1 MLILFFLELSFFYL
15 GNKMKI
21 NIGYI
26 ISTLRRSGPV
36 MQLLNIVKYI
46 NREKFNP
53 IIITL
58 SPEENDSMQDSF
70 FQAGIPVV
78 PLNLSRIEGIFK
90 IRKKLSTVIE
100 EYQLHLLH
108 TTGLR
113 ADAAAQKFPDLAN
126 ICSVRNYPYHDYCMK
141 YGKNKG
147 LPIAFYHT
155 SILQKNK
162 YNVAC
167 SHFIHN
173 QLEKKGIKSYVISNG
188 VDTQKFIPAANYN
201 EKIVL
206 RRKFNLPENGF
217 IWITTGSL
225 IERKD
230 PVALV
235 EAFIRFVKLN
245 MNFSTKNTPVEKL
258 YLVIVGDGVLRPQI
272 ETLDKHNSCIIYAGS
287 SAKVR
292 DYLAASD
299 AFISASFSE
308 GLPNGVL
315 EALSCNLPT
324 ILSDIPPHN
333 ELPGS
338 VYFQAG
344 NGRELTYVLDK
355 FYKDRDKYKGRREII
370 EQQFDCREVSLHY
383 QELYFKSLGKPTAL
397 TDNNFQNEEKSHNS
411 YSKTERSI
419 ASLLSHC
426 PKIKKILK
434 KSYVTL
440 NYALFRSKNAVEL
453 ADGWNIETCT
463 EENCFFGYYDR
474 SPVNENGHLL
484 YNKILPEGNVG
495 LFVDNKML
503 AVTGAW
509 NFQQGALAS
518 WIEDNFFIY
527 NCFDSLVRNSVQLN
541 KGLGCRKINAITGEE
556 YHIPFPVYS
565 AVPGCDIGLSL
576 NFDRITY
583 LRPEYGYTARSVAP
597 KQFPSPEDD
606 GVFAVNL
613 KTGETKL
620 LFSFADLSQGL
631 SDIDNTKQK
640 INHIQ
645 LSPDGKRCIFLYR
658 WFDNFG
664 VKHSRLYFA
673 RLTDGYLALL
683 ADEGM
688 VSHCNFVDEIHVGGW
703 MCLGGRNGYYCIDT
717 QTGYYRPEAP
727 GVLNEDGHPTFCGR
741 YLITDTYPDR
751 SGIMKVLVYD
761 RYDRRLVAENRLFSP
776 LVFRDEKR
784 CDLHPRPVVKD
795 GRIAAIYID
804 STHSGKRRLYQL
816 MPEKHALCQ
825 K

>member
-1 MLILFFLELSFFYL
+1 
-15 GNKMKI
+15 MKI

-26 ISTLRRSGPV
+26 VSTLRRSGPV
-36 MQLLNIVKYI
+36 MQLLNIAKYI
-46 NREKFNP
+46 NRDNFNP

-58 SPEENDSMQDSF
+58 SPEGNDSMQDNF
-70 FQAGIPVV
+70 FQAGIPIIS
-78 PLNLSRIEGIFK
+78 LNLSRLEGFFNIK
-90 IRKKLSTVIE
+90 KKLSAVIE

-113 ADAAAQKFPDLAN
+113 ADAAVQNFPDLPN
-126 ICSVRNYPYHDYCMK
+126 VCSVRNYPYHDYCMK

-147 LPIAFYHT
+147 MLIAFYHI
-155 SILQKNK
+155 SILRKNK
-162 YNVAC
+162 YNAAC
-167 SHFIHN
+167 SHFIHD
-173 QLEKKGIKSYVISNG
+173 QLEKKGIKSCVISNG
-188 VDTQKFIPAANYN
+188 VDTQKFIPADSYN
-201 EKIVL
+201 EKILL
-206 RRKFNLPENGF
+206 RRKLNLPDDGF

-230 PVALV
+230 PVALA

-245 MNFSTKNTPVEKL
+245 ANFGAKGVTAEKH
-258 YLVIVGDGVLRPQI
+258 YLVIVGDGILRPQI
-272 ETLDKHNSCIIYAGS
+272 EALSKRNSCIIYAGS
-287 SAKVR
+287 SAEVR

-299 AFISASFSE
+299 VFVSASFSE

-315 EALSCNLPT
+315 EALSCNLPAV
-324 ILSDIPPHN
+324 LSDIPPHR

-338 VYFQAG
+338 IYFQAG
-344 NGRELTYVLDK
+344 NGRELTYALDK
-355 FYKDRDKYKGRREII
+355 FYKDKNKYKGCREVIK
-370 EQQFDCREVSLHY
+370 QQFDCREVSLRY
-383 QELYFKSLGKPTAL
+383 QELYFKSLGRPTSLADETL
-397 TDNNFQNEEKSHNS
+397 QNKEKTRDS

-419 ASLLSHC
+419 ASLLSRF
-426 PKIKKILK
+426 PKLKKTLK
-434 KSYVTL
+434 KSYVAL
-440 NYALFRSKNAVEL
+440 NYMLFRSKNSAEI
-453 ADGWNIETCT
+453 ADGWHIETCT

-474 SPVNENGHLL
+474 SPVNEASHLL
-484 YNKILPEGNVG
+484 YHKILPEGNAG
-495 LFVDNKML
+495 IFVDNKML

-518 WIEDNFFIY
+518 WLEDNFFIY
-527 NCFDSLVRNSVQLN
+527 NCFDSLAKNSVQLN
-541 KGLGCRKINAITGEE
+541 KGLCSRKINAVTGEE
-556 YHIPFPVYS
+556 HHIPFPVYS

-583 LRPEYGYTARSVAP
+583 LRPEYGYTARSVSP
-597 KQFPSPEDD
+597 EKFPSSEND

-631 SDIDNTKQK
+631 SGIDNAKQK

-645 LSPDGKRCIFLYR
+645 LSQDGKRCIFLYR

-664 VKHSRLYFA
+664 AKHSRLYFA

-751 SGIMKVLVYD
+751 SGMMKILVYD
-761 RYDRRLVAENRLFSP
+761 RHDRKLIAENRLFSP
-776 LVFRDEKR
+776 LAFRNEKR
-784 CDLHPRPVVKD
+784 CDLHPRPIVKN
-795 GRIAAIYID
+795 GRLAAVYVD
-804 STHSGKRRLYQL
+804 STHSGQRQIYRLV
-816 MPEKHALCQ
+816 PEENLLCQ

>member
-1 MLILFFLELSFFYL
+1 
-15 GNKMKI
+15 MKI

-26 ISTLRRSGPV
+26 VSTLRRSGPV

-46 NREKFNP
+46 NRDNFNP
-53 IIITL
+53 IVITL
-58 SPEENDSMQDSF
+58 SPEGNDSMQDNF

-78 PLNLSRIEGIFK
+78 SLNLSRMEGIFNIK
-90 IRKKLSTVIE
+90 KKLSALIE
-100 EYQLHLLH
+100 EYRLHLLH

-113 ADAAAQKFPDLAN
+113 ADSAARHFPDLAN
-126 ICSVRNYPYHDYCMK
+126 VCSVRNYPYHDYCMK

-147 LPIAFYHT
+147 LPIAFYHM
-155 SILQKNK
+155 SILRKNK

-167 SHFIHN
+167 SHFIHDR
-173 QLEKKGIKSYVISNG
+173 LEEKGVESYVISNG
-188 VDTQKFIPAANYN
+188 TDTQKFVPATDDN
-201 EKIVL
+201 EKKLL
-206 RRKFNLPENGF
+206 RRQLNLPEDGF

-225 IERKD
+225 IERKA
-230 PVALV
+230 PIELS

-245 MNFSTKNTPVEKL
+245 ANFGAKNVQAEKH

-272 ETLDKHNSCIIYAGS
+272 EALGKHNPCIVYVGS

-299 AFISASFSE
+299 VFVSASLSE

-324 ILSDIPPHN
+324 VLSDIPPHK
-333 ELPGS
+333 ELPGN

-355 FYKDRDKYKGRREII
+355 FNKDRNKYKGSREII
-370 EQQFDCREVSLHY
+370 KQQFDCREVSLRY
-383 QELYFKSLGKPTAL
+383 QELYFKSLGKSVGL
-397 TDNNFQNEEKSHNS
+397 VNEKSCEEKTRSS

-419 ASLLSHC
+419 ASMLSRY
-426 PKIKKILK
+426 PKVKKTLK
-434 KSYVTL
+434 KSYVAL
-440 NYALFRSKNAVEL
+440 NYMLFRSKEKAEL
-453 ADGWNIETCT
+453 AEGWNIEACT
-463 EENCFFGYYDR
+463 GENCFFGYYDR
-474 SPVNENGHLL
+474 SPVNEYGNLL
-484 YNKILPEGNVG
+484 YHKILPEGNAG
-495 LFVDNKML
+495 LFVDDKML

-509 NFQQGALAS
+509 NFQQGALAT
-518 WIEDNFFIY
+518 WLENNFFVY
-527 NCFDSLVRNSVQLN
+527 NCFDSLAKDSVQLN
-541 KGLGCRKINAITGEE
+541 KGLCCRKINAKTGEE
-556 YHIPFPVYS
+556 HHIPFPVYS
-565 AVPGCDIGLSL
+565 AVPGCDVGLSL

-583 LRPEYGYTARSVAP
+583 LRPEYGYTARSVVP
-597 KQFPSPEDD
+597 DKFPSPEED

-631 SDIDNTKQK
+631 SDIDNAKQK

-645 LSPDGKRCIFLYR
+645 LSADGKRCIFLYR

-673 RLTDGYLALL
+673 RLSDGYLALL

-688 VSHCNFVDEIHVGGW
+688 VSHCNFIDEIHVGGW
-703 MCLGGRNGYYCIDT
+703 MRLGGRNGYYCIDT

-751 SGIMKVLVYD
+751 SGMMKLFVYD
-761 RYDRRLVAENRLFSP
+761 RHDRRLIAENRLFSP
-776 LVFRDEKR
+776 LAFRDEKR
-784 CDLHPRPVVKD
+784 CDLHPRPIVKN
-795 GRIAAIYID
+795 GRIEAVYVD
-804 STHSGKRRLYQL
+804 CTLSGKRQMYRLIPKENL
-816 MPEKHALCQ
+816 LCL

>member
-1 MLILFFLELSFFYL
+1 
-15 GNKMKI
+15 MKI

-58 SPEENDSMQDSF
+58 SPEENDSMCSSF
-70 FQAGIPVV
+70 FQVGIPVV
-78 PLNLSRIEGIFK
+78 PLNLSRIKGIFNIK
-90 IRKKLSTVIE
+90 KKLSAVIE

-113 ADAAAQKFPDLAN
+113 ADAAAQNFPELPN

-147 LPIAFYHT
+147 LPIVLYHI
-155 SILQKNK
+155 SILRKNK

-167 SHFIHN
+167 SHFIHD
-173 QLEKKGIKSYVISNG
+173 QLEKKGVNSCVISNG
-188 VDTQKFIPAANYN
+188 VDTQKFIPAADYS
-201 EKIVL
+201 EKTVL
-206 RRKFNLPENGF
+206 RRKLNLPEDGF

-230 PVALV
+230 PITLA

-245 MNFSTKNTPVEKL
+245 TNFSTKSAPTEKQ

-272 ETLDKHNSCIIYAGS
+272 EALSKQNSCIIYAGS
-287 SAKVR
+287 SAKIR

-299 AFISASFSE
+299 VFVSASFSE

-324 ILSDIPPHN
+324 ILSDIPPHK

-338 VYFQAG
+338 IYFQAG
-344 NGRELTYVLDK
+344 NGRELTYVLDT
-355 FYKDRDKYKGRREII
+355 FYKDRNKYKGCREVIA
-370 EQQFDCREVSLHY
+370 QQFDCREVSLRY
-383 QELYFKSLGKPTAL
+383 QKLYFKSLGKPFDLA
-397 TDNNFQNEEKSHNS
+397 DDASQSKKKFHDS
-411 YSKTERSI
+411 YSRTERSI
-419 ASLLSHC
+419 ASLLSRY
-426 PKIKKILK
+426 PKMKKMLK
-434 KSYVTL
+434 KSYVAL
-440 NYALFRSKNAVEL
+440 NYTLFRSKNAAEL
-453 ADGWNIETCT
+453 AEGWDIEACT

-484 YNKILPEGNVG
+484 YNKILPEGNIG

-518 WIEDNFFIY
+518 WLENNFFIY
-527 NCFDSLVRNSVQLN
+527 NCFDSLAKDCIQLN
-541 KGLGCRKINAITGEE
+541 KGLCCRKINAITGEE

-565 AVPGCDIGLSL
+565 AVPDCDIGLSL

-583 LRPEYGYTARSVAP
+583 LRPEYGYTARNVASEH
-597 KQFPSPEDD
+597 FPSPEDD

-631 SDIDNTKQK
+631 SNIDNTKQK

-645 LSPDGKRCIFLYR
+645 LSSDGKRCIFLYR

-727 GVLNEDGHPTFCGR
+727 GVLNEDGHPTFCER

-751 SGIMKVLVYD
+751 SGMMKVSIYD
-761 RYDRRLVAENRLFSP
+761 RLDRCLIAENRLFSP

-784 CDLHPRPVVKD
+784 CDLHPRPIVKD
-795 GRIAAIYID
+795 GKIAAIYVD
-804 STHSGKRRLYQL
+804 SAHSGKRRLYRL
-816 MPEKHALCQ
+816 VPKEI
-825 K
+825 